1 MRSAGTKGTEMK
13 LIHILALVAGMA
25 SGAVSQTANPP
36 AGDNKPPVVTT
47 KKPSASTA
55 KPAPVPAQPVTV
67 GPAKNTTQTKSGNVP
82 SAGPKASAAPSTT
95 KKKATKSA
103 AQSTSKATKPA
114 AQSTNKA
121 TKSAAQTPSKPR
133 KPAAK
138 PTTKARKPA
147 ARPTRKATGPAAQS
161 PAGNKSAPKIVK
173 SAPAGRTAAAS
184 TKEKKPAS
192 KTEVKKSGLKATT
205 TQKSSSASGGASV
218 AGVQPLC
225 GAHRRRDPF
234 VSPIRTSSGEQSA
247 SVVGPPC
254 TVGKRCLSIPD
265 MSLHGTVKDINGK
278 LMAVVLTPTRRIYL
292 LSENDQ
298 ILNGTV
304 VKITKDAVTFR
315 EVAKDKGG
323 HDTAHEV
330 VKKIVPSS

>member
-1 MRSAGTKGTEMK
+1 MK

-25 SGAVSQTANPP
+25 SGAGSQTANPP

-121 TKSAAQTPSKPR
+121 TKSAAQSTS
-133 KPAAK
+133 
-138 PTTKARKPA
+138 
-147 ARPTRKATGPAAQS
+147 KATGPAAQS
-161 PAGNKSAPKIVK
+161 TAGNKSAPKIVK

-218 AGVQPLC
+218 AGVQPLG
-225 GAHRRRDPF
+225 GAHGRRDPF

-278 LMAVVLTPTRRIYL
+278 LMAVVLTPTRRMYL

>member
-1 MRSAGTKGTEMK
+1 MK

-82 SAGPKASAAPSTT
+82 SAGPRASAAPSTT

-114 AQSTNKA
+114 AQST
-121 TKSAAQTPSKPR
+121 S
-133 KPAAK
+133 
-138 PTTKARKPA
+138 
-147 ARPTRKATGPAAQS
+147 KATGPAAQS
-161 PAGNKSAPKIVK
+161 TAGNKSAPKIVK

-218 AGVQPLC
+218 AGVQPLG
-225 GAHRRRDPF
+225 GAHGRRDPF

-278 LMAVVLTPTRRIYL
+278 LMAVVLTPTRRMYL